1 MWVCCCCSWS
11 YFVSFPASF
20 PPLVLNIVLCLFPSI
35 WAHKQVSLS
44 LFLGVVERCCCER
57 RRCIRLAHCV
67 NPPDGTVCLE
77 GAPRSKNHP
86 GAYNG
91 SKQAGRQASK
101 WWRTHRPT
109 DQQTPM
115 TVNDKQQKKKRKM
128 AAATAAVDFTSS
140 HQPYGVFPPSLPSL
154 SLCTPFLLLL
164 LLSTSSS

>member
-1 MWVCCCCSWS
+1 VSVLLLQLKLLCFFSCFLPSPRTLHCPL
-11 YFVSFPASF
+11 FV
-20 PPLVLNIVLCLFPSI
+20 PLDMSSQIGL
-35 WAHKQVSLS
+35 SLS

-57 RRCIRLAHCV
+57 RRSIRLAHCV

-91 SKQAGRQASK
+91 SKQAGKRASGGG
-101 WWRTHRPT
+101 RTDRPT

-115 TVNDKQQKKKRKM
+115 TVNDKQQKKRKM

-140 HQPYGVFPPSLPSL
+140 HQPYGVFPPSLPFL
-154 SLCTPFLLLL
+154 CLCTPFLLLL
-164 LLSTSSS
+164 LLSPSSS